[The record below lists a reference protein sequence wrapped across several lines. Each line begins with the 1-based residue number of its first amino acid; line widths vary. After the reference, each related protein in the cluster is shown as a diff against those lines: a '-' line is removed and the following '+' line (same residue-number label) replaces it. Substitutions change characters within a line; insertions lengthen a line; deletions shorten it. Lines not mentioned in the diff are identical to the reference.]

1 MRTITK
7 GDEPASLVKHR
18 ATAHADYE
26 NYPDKDTLRSH
37 LVREQRGLCCYC
49 LSRIRPT
56 ADTMKIE
63 HWHGQDEFSGE
74 QLDYSNLLGACLGD
88 PRQPDALQHCDTRK
102 RNRLLTKNPAN
113 PAQRIENLVRYEGD
127 GRIVSDDTAFNG
139 ELETVLN
146 LNTAFL
152 KNNRKA
158 TLDAFRLMLE
168 KRGGGLQRITLEK
181 WLRDWNGESQT
192 SELQPFCMVVV
203 YWLRKRLDRA

>member
-63 HWHGQDEFSGE
+63 HWHSQDEFSSE
-74 QLDYSNLLGACLGD
+74 QLDYSNLLGACLGG
-88 PRQPDALQHCDTRK
+88 PRQ
-102 RNRLLTKNPAN
+102 
-113 PAQRIENLVRYEGD
+113 
-127 GRIVSDDTAFNG
+127 
-139 ELETVLN
+139 
-146 LNTAFL
+146 
-152 KNNRKA
+152 
-158 TLDAFRLMLE
+158 
-168 KRGGGLQRITLEK
+168 
-181 WLRDWNGESQT
+181 
-192 SELQPFCMVVV
+192 
-203 YWLRKRLDRA
+203 RARRRPERR